1 MIHVRVVQVSALRI
15 ATVSYTKPSAM
26 KAHTLVWASCY
37 EGEKD
42 MSKWVDV
49 VIAVVEREDGMVL
62 LSSRPEGKV
71 YAHYWEFP
79 GGKIESGESV
89 QRALVREMQEELGIL
104 VDEVRPW
111 YVMRQHYEHAD
122 VRLHVCRAKWVAGR
136 IESREGQQWSW
147 ERPEAIRVSPCLP
160 NVPRICARLQQRQR
174 L

>member
-1 MIHVRVVQVSALRI
+1 M
-15 ATVSYTKPSAM
+15 
-26 KAHTLVWASCY
+26 
-37 EGEKD
+37 G
-42 MSKWVDV
+42 KWVEV
-49 VIAVVEREDGMVL
+49 VIAVVERSDGTIL

-104 VDEVRPW
+104 VDEVQPW
-111 YVMRQHYEHAD
+111 YVMRQHYEHAN

-136 IESREGQQWSW
+136 LESREGQQWSW
-147 ERPEAIRVSPCLP
+147 ERPDAIRVRPCLP
-160 NVPRICARLQQRQR
+160 NVPRICARLQQRRR